1 MKKVQNSEKQNGAQ
15 NELLKY
21 YENRAS
27 GFDNSSAYTEQRSRE
42 IASRAA
48 SQKVKREYTPE
59 ANVHLD
65 TVVLLDRIDEARYKE
80 DKSKMNID
88 KNDIK
93 AKLEKEAARSNPKR
107 DGAKKKSNPEKR
119 SGEVNS
125 KIKELT
131 KEAVKTWVPL
141 EERHNET
148 IIEGKKTKFPK
159 GVILAIFVITISLLL
174 IVSSIVFLGSAKN
187 EKNALEDEIKT
198 LDFEISEL
206 KTDLDRKNE
215 NADIE
220 IFAEEHLGMI
230 KQEHVK
236 AEYINSNKTD
246 GVEKID
252 AEKISFK
259 SLIQWIFQQFK

>member
-1 MKKVQNSEKQNGAQ
+1 MKKVQNSEKQNRAQ

-27 GFDNSSAYTEQRSRE
+27 GFDNSSAYAEQRARE

-59 ANVHLD
+59 ANARLD
-65 TVVLLDRIDEARYKE
+65 TVVVLDSIDEARYKD
-80 DKSKMNID
+80 DKNKMNTN

-93 AKLEKEAARSNPKR
+93 AKLEREAARSNPKR
-107 DGAKKKSNPEKR
+107 DGVETQGNSIKQSKKA
-119 SGEVNS
+119 NS
-125 KIKELT
+125 KIKDLT
-131 KEAVKTWVPL
+131 QEAVKTWVPL

-148 IIEGKKTKFPK
+148 IIEGNKTRFPK
-159 GVILAIFVITISLLL
+159 GIVLAIIVITISLLL
-174 IVSSIVFLGSAKN
+174 IVSSIVLLGSARN
-187 EKNALEDEIKT
+187 EKNALEDEIKA

-220 IFAEEHLGMI
+220 IFAEEALGMI
-230 KQEHVK
+230 KQEHIQ
-236 AEYINSNKTD
+236 AEYIKSNKTD
-246 GVEKID
+246 GFNKVD

>member
-1 MKKVQNSEKQNGAQ
+1 MKKVQNSEKQNRAQ

-27 GFDNSSAYTEQRSRE
+27 GFDNSSAYTEQRARE

-59 ANVHLD
+59 ANARLD
-65 TVVLLDRIDEARYKE
+65 TLVVLDGIDEARYKD
-80 DKSKMNID
+80 DKNKMNTN

-93 AKLEKEAARSNPKR
+93 AKLEREAARSNPKR
-107 DGAKKKSNPEKR
+107 DGVETQGNSKKQSKKA
-119 SGEVNS
+119 NS
-125 KIKELT
+125 KIKDLT
-131 KEAVKTWVPL
+131 QEAVKTWVPL

-148 IIEGKKTKFPK
+148 IIEGNKTKFPK
-159 GVILAIFVITISLLL
+159 GIVLAIIVITISLLL
-174 IVSSIVFLGSAKN
+174 IVSSIVLLGSAKN
-187 EKNALEDEIKT
+187 EKNALEDEIKA

-246 GVEKID
+246 GVERID